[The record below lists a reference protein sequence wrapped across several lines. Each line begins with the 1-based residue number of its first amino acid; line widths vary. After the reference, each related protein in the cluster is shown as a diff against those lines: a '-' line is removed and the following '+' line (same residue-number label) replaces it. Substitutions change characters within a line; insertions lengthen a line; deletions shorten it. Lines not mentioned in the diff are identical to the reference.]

1 MIRQGISKYTDEIG
15 TMWICLADYYIRQG
29 LFDKARLIFETSLD
43 CVLTARDF
51 GIVFNAYVKFEEE
64 MLTLISTEEEDENP
78 SFLKDSETNSTINK
92 ILGLPCEEFENLTKI
107 DLDYRIQRLEALL
120 ERRPLLLNNCL
131 LRQNKNNIKEW
142 LKRMELQTSSPKQ
155 YLQTIAD
162 AISQVD
168 PQKAENGNLSEIWI
182 KFANFYLQ
190 NGDLKNANLVFDR
203 ATKVNYKTQEDTI
216 KTWLLWAEMLI
227 ESGYAKDALL
237 VAKNALFNRKKSD
250 EKEKRES
257 FESYNV
263 QIWSLYLDL
272 EQNSGSF
279 ETLSDAYRRVIN
291 LKVIIPYML
300 IDYTNLLEK
309 NRFFEESFKIF
320 EMGIGLFEWPC
331 CYEIWILYLN
341 RFISRYKGSKIERS
355 RDLFEKVL
363 EKAPKNVITNF
374 FNIYNRNL
382 F

>member
-1 MIRQGISKYTDEIG
+1 
-15 TMWICLADYYIRQG
+15 MWICLGDYYIRQG
-29 LFDKARLIFETSLD
+29 LFDKARLIFETALD

-64 MLTLISTEEEDENP
+64 MLTLISTEEEDEDP
-78 SFLKDSETNSTINK
+78 SFLKDSETSSTINK

-107 DLDYRIQRLEALL
+107 DLDYRIQRLEKLL

-142 LKRMELQTSSPKQ
+142 LKRLELQMSSPKQ

-162 AISQVD
+162 AICQID

-203 ATKVNYKTQEDTI
+203 ATKVNFKTQEDTI

-227 ESGYAKDALL
+227 ESGYPKDALN
-237 VAKNALFNRKKSD
+237 VTKNALFNRKRGDKGD

-257 FESYNV
+257 FESHNV

-272 EQNSGSF
+272 EQNLGSF
-279 ETLSDAYRRVIN
+279 ETLSEAYRRVIN
-291 LKVIIPYML
+291 LKVITPYML
-300 IDYTNLLEK
+300 INYTNLLEK

-320 EMGIGLFEWPC
+320 EMGISLFEWPS

-341 RFISRYKGSKIERS
+341 RFISRYKGSKPERC

-363 EKAPKNVITNF
+363 EKAPKNVYKIFLIF
-374 FNIYNRNL
+374 FKDYYFRCRKYFI
-382 F
+382 